1 MAYSSGYSNVLGRF
15 ASREIH
21 GSGIP
26 VEVIELDSTPVKHH
40 KSSHN
45 RESGLRSQAKTHKKD
60 TSDKQP
66 YPERYEGW
74 IKKASKVRIGS
85 KAGKGIHHNKKE

>member
-26 VEVIELDSTPVKHH
+26 VEVIELDTTPVKHH
-40 KSSHN
+40 KSSHK
-45 RESGLRSQAKTHKKD
+45 RESGSHKK
-60 TSDKQP
+60 SDKQP